1 MAIKITNL
9 DSIKGSGVKNPE
21 PLRQNWYSGDSPT
34 TRDVLGRISEI
45 YDHNKLAGTF
55 YSNQFF
61 KLQQDSSSPFYDPYA
76 SATNKAVNELASY
89 GVDTS
94 VIDDKFFRDN
104 DYLRSY
110 LNYNGSTNTPSAPG
124 KKASTA
130 EKAAYAFYQIWKS
143 EDKTKKAESQWN
155 ALQDELTYWAKRTDR
170 NYTDDEIINKVD
182 WSKYGELTSMDTNKL
197 MQPNEYNRA
206 IGYSKDAMY
215 GVIWAARNN
224 GGTGDV
230 FSDMAMSARGKGNTW
245 QYNPEISAKLDP
257 QNEQFLPYAL
267 GSTNLDDE
275 AYLFGVPSFSK
286 EWIAQN
292 NGLQYE
298 DSEKGKAFRNVMSA
312 ENDTVS
318 AETALEGLNKW
329 IDQNKSKWDTQE
341 EAQAALDKVLAK
353 GTLTIGKGKDK
364 TQYDLSILNRIDA
377 TIGKNGE
384 AGTGNLIAFNRPI
397 DYKYDNVVRGF
408 GDIVAANNQTP
419 DGLQTANNLSDDITS
434 TEPKPVKAPE
444 TKAPSANDGIDAV
457 SGADTAARKPGD
469 QTGVRTPT
477 DLAPVNYTDSEI
489 EQIKVKDKKISEASG
504 IVDDVAT
511 ENESTVMKNAGSVA
525 FFGNK
530 DRFSWIRNNAVS
542 NQRFADGLTNISA
555 KNLMSEGLGK
565 AHSVAEYSNVEANY
579 AADQQLFN
587 QYRQKYGDLQYLQKE
602 FKPTMTLTL
611 EGADG
616 DTYNVTLTYQDMNKG
631 YQISDVVN
639 TNYVFGESESGND
652 PGIYEQAN
660 AIAREQTAEAKKI
673 LYAQKNVHDNY
684 GEAGEKEVE
693 EYKTLSARIHNEES
707 YLADNKEANDQN
719 IAALKKSIEKME
731 MQYDAMTK
739 EGLDTSGI
747 KRSYD
752 LLNNVLNYHDEPQ
765 LPRSTMTKLQYT
777 DVVSQLVGEEY
788 DTEKKSE
795 LLHRSINNVDEKIR
809 QIQDD
814 IDYAKAHGIEIP
826 ERYLHNMQ
834 LTIEDLEADRK
845 GFEYSAILTDTDPEE
860 LDKAIEAGKEFEKYV
875 IDNVLI
881 DDNIIHPA
889 YGFEH
894 LQQVAT
900 EEDQKIYYYLLGRQA
915 LEHGDE
921 YQTLLHSN
929 NPDDVLTK
937 SGELMESIMK
947 DSSDYL
953 DFMLDDDYGV
963 WTSRRAEANKEEAKA
978 MVDSGFGGGLIA
990 NVASTILTP
999 IESLSS
1005 AIYILDRAIEGK
1017 RINPDSKFRSV
1028 TQFKESTRAETRAS
1042 IEEAYKDKPT
1052 LKYLANLGYE
1062 IYCNRGDS
1070 AMNSL
1075 LTGAVIQGSGML
1087 AEFAGASPMGATAAL
1102 TAAANAIENGA
1113 STEQAWLIAG
1123 MTFIAETATEA
1134 ITYSNIREAF
1144 GVKDA
1149 LTKESLKQFTIDW
1162 LTKSGVEEMIGE
1174 TTNDVVENW
1183 ADRMAT
1189 EWFDNPNYQ
1198 SEHQQLVDSYYA
1210 QGYTGEGEAETK
1222 ALEDEMKGYLHT
1234 AFVSYIS
1241 AGTDVMVKA
1250 GKAAFNTARTAAN
1263 VVNDYRSYT
1272 KARQKIGIGN
1282 SMFDYMKRDISD
1294 AMAQRTQEQNTQE
1307 ASAQEAGVAM
1317 PSETAEAQAPMTA
1330 EERYNQAVGTQR
1342 TASDALEIAEEEY
1355 KQAYKNKR
1363 SKQKE
1368 LNKARQEYQ
1377 NATKSGDQDRIK
1389 SAKVALDIAQENNN
1403 MAREEYNNSYA
1414 RRQEARKTASNA
1426 VAALEESE
1434 EAYEAERATPEQK
1447 QAAADVTA
1455 LGRVEGSAQ
1464 TAQTEMVA
1472 SILDD
1477 GEGDTAVSDQANAAA
1492 TFMPTVL
1499 GNDSTFVIQQVI
1511 TGASRMGIDQATVK
1525 TALRNAALGNG
1536 AATAVVQSE
1545 QFQNAS
1551 PEQKAQMLAETIEQD
1566 QNNPDV
1572 QQNIAAKVN
1581 DFRSGM
1587 VINDLAAQGHF
1598 DQAQQAQ
1605 DKADAAAVETA
1616 KAETQLQ
1623 EKQDALDE
1631 ATRDVEQKAQA
1642 VAENPTDDNMKQH
1655 ADAVTRADNADES
1668 RKQYEEHLA
1677 KQQEAQ
1683 KEAEVKAQQAKDD
1696 AMASARETASQTVA
1710 QQDQQRTEEAAV
1722 QAEQQRQQEEAAA
1735 KAKAEQDEMTG
1746 KADEDRRNALIE
1758 EALDREN
1765 LQGEK
1770 RETRREQLK
1779 KQLNKVKIKITD
1791 LGKSVSNTEGRL
1803 ALYAFERKLGVP
1815 IVFDDLGPVNSKH
1828 ITRGQYVYNEKTG
1841 EAKIVIN
1848 ENLIKAGKMTVGQ
1861 AIVEAAL
1868 HEVLHSVRATGAYNT
1883 YRHVVTEALYGNK
1896 SNLDPTELYKQN
1908 IAYRAAIDDMIAD
1921 RKAAGDKN
1929 FQDNVK
1935 LEDKI
1940 KLADEEIVADF
1951 ARLNLADKDVV
1962 QRFMD
1967 AGMGG
1972 KMRNILHNINQALK
1986 NYGEKISGKRYEQWK
2001 AQTEQQNREIEQWN
2015 AEHPDQQ
2022 RELIDIKSREEF
2034 NKNLEYLRRAE
2045 RAYQKAM
2052 EEAAKTNIH
2061 PNSNMMSVSQ
2071 IAESTKLGMVVND
2084 DTLELYMPSENGD
2097 IIGDGNNGLEKG
2109 KRYVLMD
2116 GVTPGRKITADMIV
2130 DTPVGM
2136 LIDMGLDNTEF
2147 TDEQGNKRT
2156 QQGDARQM
2164 FADLMNLCARYKDN
2178 NLIWEIAG
2186 SEFSE
2191 AFSALKSNS
2200 DPQYKNTVDFGTIC
2214 SKTQAIVDVLSQT
2227 MVDRVNAIRQWNE
2240 EHAAE
2245 IEAGTAEKRIF
2256 TGLTRE
2262 DIMEV
2267 YDRTHNAGLSVPC
2280 PVCYVFSRWMGVPG
2294 MLGQMNR
2301 FQNEYVTLA
2310 KGEDGKTLY
2319 DENGDA
2325 VVDWDETFKKA
2336 NGYLLDMVHEYTK
2349 TKDNPNGIDITDPNL
2364 TLEERKA
2371 AIKAAK
2377 DKIADQKNSI
2387 NNKIRGRQK
2396 TIKNLGEEIGILQEK
2411 LQRQDLKESD
2421 RKKTEAKI
2429 KKDEEAI
2436 KKKNREIDQFEEDKK
2451 KFEAFNWVSQVL
2463 CLQHSEG
2470 RATVN
2475 DLDENGNF
2483 VMDKD
2488 NFRYTPE
2495 EILFDLNR
2503 SGEFAGYAKNWRYR
2517 TTRGAGMGKA
2527 IMPYSGASIGD
2538 IIHGEA
2544 IRWREGQNPLLNMDK
2559 AAAEKAFK
2567 SAQKRVKQQ
2576 NLVGGQ
2582 RFQSTSDFRPEWGLD
2597 YIMSFLEMQALGS
2610 KVQMYTKV
2618 AEAVDFLGSIGA
2630 DVNLSIMA
2638 KNNGFHEATAEE
2650 LALAEQDTDEGR
2662 DLKSRMGTLDGKT
2675 YVMEFSDVTGM
2686 DYATAKG
2693 KTKKFNNVQM
2703 ILVGMND
2710 VHIKL
2715 ALGNQDIDFVIPW
2728 HSSGNSKDVLQQLV
2742 SSVGEN
2748 LLESSDYTD
2757 SQTDQIKSHK
2767 EGKGK
2772 NEKTIDDRTQDEIK
2786 LWDARVKLL
2795 TEGGDALTQEERNIL
2810 LGNEFTRDLY
2820 NRFTTPKG
2828 EKGYDPDCYGV
2839 TLTKDQAEQ
2848 VFPYEYWDKTSTR
2861 ENADVNGQRFVE
2873 YCDALGL
2880 VPRFSQ
2886 FKDVPGYWKLLIDRK
2901 MYDNN
2906 VLNDDGTVKEY
2917 GKYRDQKVVD
2927 VTKAR
2932 MDNDPNQALDP
2943 ATDRK
2948 KQVYQLPEST
2958 TAKYGRKQYKQETEN
2973 AIRAANEYL
2982 SEKYD
2987 GHTMNSMY
2995 GDLTAADRDLMT
3007 DASNDYEDAVAR
3019 QDWKAAQ
3026 EDVDFYAEQNG
3037 FDTQEKAYHGTDSF
3051 GFTEFDMEQ
3060 SQDMIFVAYSKDM
3073 AGTYVSY
3080 EDPSVKKVSEAVK
3093 LNKPVKEMSGQ
3104 ELFETAKK
3112 YLKTIEG
3119 SEVLF
3124 IDYDPKSDMYT
3135 VTTDESNYF
3144 DPNATVTQ
3152 EFIEYD
3158 IKHYLQSN
3166 IDELSAG
3173 IYQFYTRPGNQL
3185 VIDADTTSWDDIPVS
3200 FSDETMSTR
3209 EIAEWA
3215 RNNGYDS
3222 VRINGI
3228 WDYGGNGPDLAGY
3241 GDIGIFFNQNDVK
3254 SADPVT
3260 YDDNGNVIPLD
3271 QRFSDSS
3278 DIRYSTEGELSAAD
3292 RDIMEEQNLNQTL
3305 AESGALTAEE
3315 IAAYDE
3321 RYHKRP
3327 LEGRRATE
3335 GEAQRAFGDVGG
3347 MLEKSDEIANF
3358 AKSVVKAQNTYFPDT
3373 NFDQINRAVD
3383 WIKSQKGGYAE
3394 ALEKVTS
3401 DSFDYR
3407 SADGQAR
3414 MVAMMGLAA
3423 AKNDVIAQ
3431 ASLADAFN
3439 RQGTDLGRALQARK
3453 LFMLMTPEGR
3463 KSTLRKMLQNA
3474 KDEMGKQGKNVDLT
3488 FSEWIYEAAAAAE
3501 TQEDMRL
3508 VQQAALAS
3516 LGEQLPSNW
3525 KDRLNSI
3532 RMLSM
3537 LANPRTHIRNIIGNA
3552 MFIPAVSLKNKLGA
3566 VMELGVKQGEKTK
3579 TLKPIASKEARA
3591 FAREDA
3597 ETIKGLLTG
3606 EAKYSEA
3613 AQIKQN
3619 QAPLGQFMKVLSD
3632 LNSNFLESEDWFFL
3646 KGHYRRA
3653 LSGWMEANGY
3663 TADQLRSDQALLEKG
3678 RQYAINEAQK
3688 ATYRDFS
3695 KTAQILNS
3703 VSRKGG
3709 LPGFIVDAALPFKKT
3724 PANILRR
3731 GIEYSPAGIVK
3742 SLSYDLVK
3750 MKQYLDYQNGKLDV
3764 LPEKALS
3771 PTQVIDHICSGL
3783 SGTAITALGFL
3794 LAGSGAVSCGLD
3806 DDEDKF
3812 EKAKGNQEYAIKA
3825 KLFGHDV
3832 TFTLDW
3838 AAPMSMPFFV
3848 GAAVR
3853 EQMEKE
3859 GNVNVEDAFN
3869 AFGGILEPVFNLS
3882 MLDGIN
3888 TLFKTSSYDSNTN
3901 PIMQILEK
3909 IGTNYISSFVP
3920 SALGAVARTI
3930 DDTKRKSFVPS
3941 DQSKGFVGNL
3951 RYAHEN
3957 AQNKIP
3963 FYNQQNIP
3971 VRDIWGNEDR
3981 TGFVERLLENFI
3993 LPGYINEYK
4002 EDPIINEM
4010 ARLYEATGD
4019 KSMIPQADPD
4029 KTISYTVKSTKENVK
4044 HVLTDKEW
4052 DKYKEVRGKTAFNEL
4067 TDLLNN
4073 PDYQNASDATQVQM
4087 IKDIWSHA
4095 NKVGQKAVIPDI
4107 DVDDSNVATIA
4118 KDSKISSTKN
4128 EMIKAL
4134 NARDYDAYDTMVQAL
4149 YDEGL
4154 EESDVRAKIRDYY
4167 REQYKDAY
4175 RKKMKDRISEIKEI
4189 LNNTGIDFSDL
4200 IDNWQEAVDEEKDNS
4215 ASANPARYIASTG
4228 MSDSSF
4234 SNRTASMPERP
4245 SSDNDW
4251 DQYMSDLDDYWADYD
4266 FASNDPVGQYG
4277 QGNID
4282 LDNRQTVQNDDGS
4295 ISTEQSFSFY
4305 DEQTG
4310 KEVLIP
4316 LVADGRVMTQDE
4328 AIDRYY
4334 ETGEYLG
4341 MFDDWHDADEYAT
4354 MLHNRQDWYY
4364 HQ

>member
-9 DSIKGSGVKNPE
+9 DSIRGSGVKNPE

-94 VIDDKFFRDN
+94 VIDDKFFADN

-182 WSKYGELTSMDTNKL
+182 WSKYGELTSMDNNKL

-245 QYNPEISAKLDP
+245 QYNPEIGAKLDP

-298 DSEKGKAFRNVMSA
+298 DSEKGRAFRKVISA

-419 DGLQTANNLSDDITS
+419 DGLQTANNLSDDITF
-434 TEPKPVKAPE
+434 TEPEPVKAPE

-457 SGADTAARKPGD
+457 SGADTAVRKPGD

-477 DLAPVNYTDSEI
+477 DLAPANYTDSEI

-565 AHSVAEYSNVEANY
+565 AHSVAEYSNVETNY

-693 EYKTLSARIHNEES
+693 EYKALSARIHNEES

-765 LPRSTMTKLQYT
+765 LPRSTMTKLQYV
-777 DVVSQLVGEEY
+777 DMVSQLVGEEY

-814 IDYAKAHGIEIP
+814 IDYAKAQGIEIP
-826 ERYLHNMQ
+826 DSYLHNMQ

-900 EEDQKIYYYLLGRQA
+900 EEDQKIYYYLLRRQV

-1070 AMNSL
+1070 MMNSL

-1198 SEHQQLVDSYYA
+1198 SEHQKLVDYYYS

-1250 GKAAFNTARTAAN
+1250 GKAALNTARTAAN

-1272 KARQKIGIGN
+1272 KARQKIGIGD
-1282 SMFDYMKRDISD
+1282 SMFDYMRQDVRD
-1294 AMAQRTQEQNTQE
+1294 AMASRNQTTQE
-1307 ASAQEAGVAM
+1307 ASAQEAGVAV

-1426 VAALEESE
+1426 LSALEESE

-1472 SILDD
+1472 SVLDD

-1511 TGASRMGIDQATVK
+1511 TGASRTGIDQATVK
-1525 TALRNAALGNG
+1525 TAMRNAALGNG

-1605 DKADAAAVETA
+1605 DEADKAAAETV
-1616 KAETQLQ
+1616 KAESQLQ

-1683 KEAEVKAQQAKDD
+1683 KEAEAKAQQAKDD
-1696 AMASARETASQTVA
+1696 AMTSARETASQTVA
-1710 QQDQQRTEEAAV
+1710 QQDQQRTEASMQAAEEEKNTNGSRVIHGQSKDGNHLYDISYSVTTDTEHGRNIVKFSAVPNEWIQEAMTNIGMQAV
-1722 QAEQQRQQEEAAA
+1722 DRGRESGTTRGFIWATKDGTTIDSETIDNAILGADKEHTQNV
-1735 KAKAEQDEMTG
+1735 QDEMTG
-1746 KADEDRRNALIE
+1746 KADEDRRNTVIDQAVNAENLDAE
-1758 EALDREN
+1758 EA
-1765 LQGEK
+1765 EK
-1770 RETRREQLK
+1770 RKEDLK
-1779 KQLNKVKIKITD
+1779 NQAEKVKIKLRD
-1791 LGKSVSNTEGRL
+1791 LSKPVTTTEGML
-1803 ALYAFERKLGVP
+1803 ALYAFERKTGLKINLEDMGA
-1815 IVFDDLGPVNSKH
+1815 ITEKGW
-1828 ITRGQYVYNEKTG
+1828 TRGKYSNG
-1841 EAKIVIN
+1841 EITLNKN
-1848 ENLIKAGKMTVGQ
+1848 MTLGQ
-1861 AIVEAAL
+1861 ALVEAAL
-1868 HEVLHSVRATGAYNT
+1868 HEITHSIRNT
-1883 YRHVVTEALYGNK
+1883 N
-1896 SNLDPTELYKQN
+1896 SYK
-1908 IAYRAAIDDMIAD
+1908 AYRDVVLKSVFKETGDINSLYENNADFRAKIDWTIEE
-1921 RKAAGDKN
+1921 RKAANDPN
-1929 FQDNVK
+1929 FVGKTHEEQIAAA
-1935 LEDKI
+1935 ED
-1940 KLADEEIVADF
+1940 EIVADF
-1951 ARLNLADKDVV
+1951 ARMNLAEKDVV

-1967 AGMGG
+1967 AGLGG
-1972 KMRNILHNINQALK
+1972 RMRNTLHNINQALK
-1986 NYGEKISGKRYEQWK
+1986 NYFSNMTGEERKQ
-2001 AQTEQQNREIEQWN
+2001 
-2015 AEHPDQQ
+2015 AEY
-2022 RELIDIKSREEF
+2022 F
-2034 NKNLEYLRRAE
+2034 RRAE
-2045 RAYQKAM
+2045 RAFQKAIN
-2052 EEAAKTNIH
+2052 EVSRNSEH
-2061 PNSNMMSVSQ
+2061 PEGEQFSIMQ
-2071 IAESTKLGMVVND
+2071 IAQATGMTFNEE
-2084 DTLELYMPSENGD
+2084 TLQLFD
-2097 IIGDGNNGLEKG
+2097 KDGNEI
-2109 KRYVLMD
+2109 D
-2116 GVTPGRKITADMIV
+2116 GVNYQITPDMIK
-2130 DTPVGM
+2130 DTPVGLLISNGLSDQSPGVDENGN
-2136 LIDMGLDNTEF
+2136 LIDSPQVAASKMMAG
-2147 TDEQGNKRT
+2147 
-2156 QQGDARQM
+2156 
-2164 FADLMNLCARYKDN
+2164 LMNMVARYKNSD
-2178 NLIWEIAG
+2178 LVWEIGATTL
-2186 SEFSE
+2186 SST
-2191 AFSALKSNS
+2191 FSALKSNS
-2200 DPQYKNTVDFGTIC
+2200 DPQYKTTVDFGTVC
-2214 SKTQAIVDVLSQT
+2214 AKTQAIIDTLSQV
-2227 MVDRVNAIRQWNE
+2227 MLDRVKE
-2240 EHAAE
+2240 GEY
-2245 IEAGTAEKRIF
+2245 G
-2256 TGLTRE
+2256 GLTRK
-2262 DIMEV
+2262 DIMKV
-2267 YDRTHNAGLSVPC
+2267 YDAVNKAGLSVPC
-2280 PVCYVFSRWMGVPG
+2280 PVCYVFSRWMGVPSL
-2294 MLGQMNR
+2294 LGQMS
-2301 FQNEYVTLA
+2301 QYQHDYVVTN
-2310 KGEDGKTLY
+2310 EDGSIDKAATQKNV
-2319 DENGDA
+2319 DEYIWNAEQQYGDA
-2325 VVDWDETFKKA
+2325 KAINNQKTKLQNKQTELEEKRIALEKELYAEKDSEKKKAIQSQIDSVLDQLVDVDKKLGEVNAYNWITQALCKKDKDGKYVVDDKFQ
-2336 NGYLLDMVHEYTK
+2336 
-2349 TKDNPNGIDITDPNL
+2349 L
-2364 TLEERKA
+2364 TP
-2371 AIKAAK
+2371 
-2377 DKIADQKNSI
+2377 D
-2387 NNKIRGRQK
+2387 
-2396 TIKNLGEEIGILQEK
+2396 
-2411 LQRQDLKESD
+2411 
-2421 RKKTEAKI
+2421 
-2429 KKDEEAI
+2429 
-2436 KKKNREIDQFEEDKK
+2436 
-2451 KFEAFNWVSQVL
+2451 
-2463 CLQHSEG
+2463 
-2470 RATVN
+2470 
-2475 DLDENGNF
+2475 
-2483 VMDKD
+2483 
-2488 NFRYTPE
+2488 

-2503 SGEFAGYAKNWRYR
+2503 TGEFAGYEKNWRYR
-2517 TTRGAGMGKA
+2517 NTRGAGMGKA
-2527 IMPYSGASIGD
+2527 IMPYSGETIGD
-2538 IIHGEA
+2538 VLYGVKKGGRQSS
-2544 IRWREGQNPLLNMDK
+2544 IRNPWLNMDDK
-2559 AAAEKAFK
+2559 AAA
-2567 SAQKRVKQQ
+2567 KQLREARNRAIKQ

-2582 RFQSTSDFRPEWGLD
+2582 RLQSTSDFRPEWGLD
-2597 YIMSFLEMQALGS
+2597 YIMSFLELQAAGS

-2618 AEAVDFLGSIGA
+2618 AEAVDFFASVGA
-2630 DVNLSIMA
+2630 DVNLSIMG
-2638 KNNGFHEATAEE
+2638 KGQGWHEATEAEI
-2650 LALAEQDTDEGR
+2650 AKMTPEQREAATIEG
-2662 DLKSRMGTLDGKT
+2662 KIYVLD
-2675 YVMEFSDVTGM
+2675 FSDITGM
-2686 DYATAKG
+2686 PFYGDEKTGRKGAVDYK
-2693 KTKKFNNVQM
+2693 NQYDNVQM

-2710 VHIKL
+2710 THIRL
-2715 ALGNQDIDFVIPW
+2715 AMANSDIDFIIPW
-2728 HSSGNSKDVLQQLV
+2728 HSSGNSKDILAGLIAAVGEKLD
-2742 SSVGEN
+2742 SSVDY
-2748 LLESSDYTD
+2748 SDT
-2757 SQTDQIKSHK
+2757 QTDKVS
-2767 EGKGK
+2767 
-2772 NEKTIDDRTQDEIK
+2772 DTQTAEQK
-2786 LWDARVKLL
+2786 ALWNARMKLL
-2795 TEGGDALTQEERNIL
+2795 TKGGKTLTEAERKTLLSNPFTADLYKRFTQE
-2810 LGNEFTRDLY
+2810 GV
-2820 NRFTTPKG
+2820 
-2828 EKGYDPDCYGV
+2828 DPDCYNV
-2839 TLTKDQAEQ
+2839 KLSKEQANQ
-2848 VFPYEYWDKTSTR
+2848 IFPYEYWDTSLTKDQ
-2861 ENADVNGQRFVE
+2861 ADQNGKRFVE
-2873 YCDALGL
+2873 YCEAMGI

-2886 FKDVPGYWKLLIDRK
+2886 FKDDTGYWKLLIDRP
-2901 MYDNN
+2901 MYNNDKSYHQQQVIDVTNARIGDLNEAGQLENSDLPTQAQAKYAPKDPRNPNYEKYTEAQKNAVDNAEAAIKERYDDGSEGSYSVYGEMSEADQELLRQASEDYISASDRGDIDAMEEDMDYVRSSDPDMARASQERIEEQKAKAFQSKFASQYDAWDKKERMLVFDIGHTRPEMVAEGIPDLDITVSSDA
-2906 VLNDDGTVKEY
+2906 VLHLWNWHFEMNDDMVK
-2917 GKYRDQKVVD
+2917 QIPMVV
-2927 VTKAR
+2927 
-2932 MDNDPNQALDP
+2932 NDPILAVWSPSVDNRILFFNEISDANGNPLMVVMEGKKTHDRRSGRDYLEIVNAYVKDDDP
-2943 ATDRK
+2943 TGYIQKAIDAKGNK
-2948 KQVYQLPEST
+2948 KGIIYADKNRIGDWSRSLRLQLPSRLDNTDSTGESVP
-2958 TAKYGRKQYKQETEN
+2958 QIQ
-2973 AIRAANEYL
+2973 
-2982 SEKYD
+2982 
-2987 GHTMNSMY
+2987 NSVN
-2995 GDLTAADRDLMT
+2995 GELT
-3007 DASNDYEDAVAR
+3007 
-3019 QDWKAAQ
+3019 Q
-3026 EDVDFYAEQNG
+3026 AEQ
-3037 FDTQEKAYHGTDSF
+3037 EMLR
-3051 GFTEFDMEQ
+3051 EREQ
-3060 SQDMIFVAYSKDM
+3060 
-3073 AGTYVSY
+3073 
-3080 EDPSVKKVSEAVK
+3080 
-3093 LNKPVKEMSGQ
+3093 
-3104 ELFETAKK
+3104 
-3112 YLKTIEG
+3112 
-3119 SEVLF
+3119 
-3124 IDYDPKSDMYT
+3124 
-3135 VTTDESNYF
+3135 
-3144 DPNATVTQ
+3144 
-3152 EFIEYD
+3152 
-3158 IKHYLQSN
+3158 
-3166 IDELSAG
+3166 
-3173 IYQFYTRPGNQL
+3173 
-3185 VIDADTTSWDDIPVS
+3185 
-3200 FSDETMSTR
+3200 
-3209 EIAEWA
+3209 
-3215 RNNGYDS
+3215 
-3222 VRINGI
+3222 
-3228 WDYGGNGPDLAGY
+3228 
-3241 GDIGIFFNQNDVK
+3241 
-3254 SADPVT
+3254 
-3260 YDDNGNVIPLD
+3260 
-3271 QRFSDSS
+3271 
-3278 DIRYSTEGELSAAD
+3278 
-3292 RDIMEEQNLNQTL
+3292 NQTL
-3305 AESGALTAEE
+3305 AEAGGLTAEE
-3315 IAAYDE
+3315 VAAYEE

-3327 LEGRRATE
+3327 LEGRRPTE

-3347 MLEKSDEIANF
+3347 MLEKSDEISNF

-3383 WIKSQKGGYAE
+3383 WIKSQNGGYAE

-3474 KDEMGKQGKNVDLT
+3474 KDEMGKQGKNVDLS

-3632 LNSNFLESEDWFFL
+3632 LNSNFLESEDWLFL

-3663 TADQLRSDQALLEKG
+3663 TANQLREDQALLEKG
-3678 RQYAINEAQK
+3678 RAYAINEAQK

-3695 KTAQILNS
+3695 KTAKILNS

-3771 PTQVIDHICSGL
+3771 PTQVIDHICAGL

-4052 DKYKEVRGKTAFNEL
+4052 DLYKETRGKTAFAEL
-4067 TDLLNN
+4067 TELLNN
-4073 PDYQNASDATQVQM
+4073 PDYQKASDATQVQM

-4095 NKVGQKAVIPDI
+4095 NDVGKKAVIPDI
-4107 DVDDSNVATIA
+4107 DLNDPVETSVGKIA
-4118 KDSKISSTKN
+4118 KDSKIASTKN

-4175 RKKMKDRISEIKEI
+4175 RKKMKDRIAEIEEI

-4200 IDNWQEAVDEEKDNS
+4200 IDNWKEAVDEEKDNS

-4245 SSDNDW
+4245 SSDNGW

-4266 FASNDPVGQYG
+4266 FSSNDPVGQYG

-4341 MFDDWHDADEYAT
+4341 MFDDWHDADEYAM
-4354 MLHNRQDWYY
+4354 MLHNRQNWYY

>member
-1 MAIKITNL
+1 MAHLYSLIGQANEQKKMNDLVASDTATATQKAAAVIAYYDKYDKQRASKLYNYYLNESSNINSKYYNQYAGPTNQAVWNLTNL
-9 DSIKGSGVKNPE
+9 GFNVNQLTDDWFDDIQNRTWIK
-21 PLRQNWYSGDSPT
+21 
-34 TRDVLGRISEI
+34 
-45 YDHNKLAGTF
+45 NKLE
-55 YSNQFF
+55 Y
-61 KLQQDSSSPFYDPYA
+61 
-76 SATNKAVNELASY
+76 
-89 GVDTS
+89 
-94 VIDDKFFRDN
+94 
-104 DYLRSY
+104 RS
-110 LNYNGSTNTPSAPG
+110 GSTNTPSAP
-124 KKASTA
+124 
-130 EKAAYAFYQIWKS
+130 
-143 EDKTKKAESQWN
+143 TKKSTNEQRIAYELYQYDRSREQTKQAQQEYRQAMNEAAFMAGNQGWN
-155 ALQDELTYWAKRTDR
+155 YSDDYIIKQIRGTDQYG
-170 NYTDDEIINKVD
+170 NIDN
-182 WSKYGELTSMDTNKL
+182 SKLKKKYPLLAQIE
-197 MQPNEYNRA
+197 
-206 IGYSKDAMY
+206 SKDMAPLELNS
-215 GVIWAARNN
+215 GVEFSDDILLGAIWAARNG
-224 GGTGDV
+224 GGTGNAFLDAGNYLLGTGV
-230 FSDMAMSARGKGNTW
+230 SYQENPDMSARLEPLNPDNTINADYHPYSVGSTIAYEDALFFGIYGADDQW
-245 QYNPEISAKLDP
+245 LQDNQRIKYYGTDEEKKHYANIETSVNNQHATDTAEQTVYDYVNYLINKDLDSSEVKDKLD
-257 QNEQFLPYAL
+257 
-267 GSTNLDDE
+267 
-275 AYLFGVPSFSK
+275 
-286 EWIAQN
+286 
-292 NGLQYE
+292 
-298 DSEKGKAFRNVMSA
+298 
-312 ENDTVS
+312 
-318 AETALEGLNKW
+318 TALAGNKLYVKT
-329 IDQNKSKWDTQE
+329 DKNGNKKYYTKKPSGDYE
-341 EAQAALDKVLAK
+341 E
-353 GTLTIGKGKDK
+353 I
-364 TQYDLSILNRIDA
+364 DLSILNDIDA
-377 TIGKNGE
+377 SVGKNIGKDNQINPNGKLVPLSI
-384 AGTGNLIAFNRPI
+384 GTN
-397 DYKYDNVVRGF
+397 YKYDTLMGQIDDWYAEKAQQPNDTETTNSVIDDMAYSMPEMKFSSEAEANVFQFKYTTDQQKTVNAKNKKVKEAVILTN
-408 GDIVAANNQTP
+408 DI
-419 DGLQTANNLSDDITS
+419 LSDD
-434 TEPKPVKAPE
+434 E
-444 TKAPSANDGIDAV
+444 N
-457 SGADTAARKPGD
+457 
-469 QTGVRTPT
+469 
-477 DLAPVNYTDSEI
+477 
-489 EQIKVKDKKISEASG
+489 
-504 IVDDVAT
+504 IVM
-511 ENESTVMKNAGSVA
+511 NNAGSVA
-525 FFGNK
+525 FNQTRDFFGAMRTSPDFVKRYAEKTLDSGTKNVINSCL
-530 DRFSWIRNNAVS
+530 DSVHSISEYENTQAN
-542 NQRFADGLTNISA
+542 LT
-555 KNLMSEGLGK
+555 
-565 AHSVAEYSNVEANY
+565 
-579 AADQQLFN
+579 ADQEQFAK
-587 QYRQKYGDLQYLQKE
+587 YEAKYGPLEYLQETFEPIKTVQIGD
-602 FKPTMTLTL
+602 FSVTMVYHDDP
-611 EGADG
+611 EDE
-616 DTYNVTLTYQDMNKG
+616 QKG
-631 YQISDVVN
+631 YTVENINAPGRGGGMNYEELLDYDDMGIGWATDILNQADEAAN
-639 TNYVFGESESGND
+639 EETNKAV
-652 PGIYEQAN
+652 
-660 AIAREQTAEAKKI
+660 KI
-673 LYAQKNVHDNY
+673 LAAQNAALSQEN
-684 GEAGEKEVE
+684 GEEEVKDYKE
-693 EYKTLSARIHNEES
+693 LSARI
-707 YLADNKEANDQN
+707 NKEEQA
-719 IAALKKSIEKME
+719 IAEGKD
-731 MQYDAMTK
+731 QYDEQKASVNRQLNKLRMARAAAVTV
-739 EGLDTSGI
+739 GMDTSKI
-747 KRSYD
+747 DQAFDFLASMVQFY
-752 LLNNVLNYHDEPQ
+752 NEPQ
-765 LPRSTMTKLQYT
+765 LPVQDMSKLEYLDYIDSLSTENISANTKRSKLHEAVDSLNARIKEIDDDQAYA
-777 DVVSQLVGEEY
+777 EETGY
-788 DTEKKSE
+788 
-795 LLHRSINNVDEKIR
+795 
-809 QIQDD
+809 QIPDR
-814 IDYAKAHGIEIP
+814 YAK
-826 ERYLHNMQ
+826 NMK
-834 LTIEDLEADRK
+834 TTREDLENERK
-845 GFEYSAILTDTDPEE
+845 SIEYELIAIDSDPEKLRAE
-860 LDKAIEAGKEFEKYV
+860 YEAGKAFEKKYGEGNMYYWV
-875 IDNVLI
+875 HLFGSDDFKTLRLQDRYRYDNDIVRT
-881 DDNIIHPA
+881 D
-889 YGFEH
+889 
-894 LQQVAT
+894 
-900 EEDQKIYYYLLGRQA
+900 EELVYYALLGRKVLELGDNLDAVLQGIGKNPQA
-915 LEHGDE
+915 AGDILREVFSDAAE
-921 YQTLLHSN
+921 YQRFMENEDTGFGMWANREYDRSEEYGREL
-929 NPDDVLTK
+929 VE
-937 SGELMESIMK
+937 SGLGGGILANAMATIGTVGESI
-947 DSSDYL
+947 SSAWYTL
-953 DFMLDDDYGV
+953 DRLITGKRF
-963 WTSRRAEANKEEAKA
+963 NKKSSALR
-978 MVDSGFGGGLIA
+978 VSGFK
-990 NVASTILTP
+990 N
-999 IESLSS
+999 
-1005 AIYILDRAIEGK
+1005 
-1017 RINPDSKFRSV
+1017 
-1028 TQFKESTRAETRAS
+1028 ETRAATRES
-1042 IEEAYKDKPT
+1042 IDEYYKDNPVMKWV
-1052 LKYLANLGYE
+1052 ANLGYE
-1062 IYCNRGDS
+1062 IYCNHGDS
-1070 AMNSL
+1070 TMNAMI
-1075 LTGAVIQGSGML
+1075 TGML
-1087 AEFAGASPMGATAAL
+1087 MPNISNPILNELFGSMPMGASAGL
-1102 TAAANAIENGA
+1102 NSAIEAVENGA
-1113 STEQAWLIAG
+1113 DTEQAWLILG
-1123 MTFIAETATEA
+1123 TSFLAETVSEA
-1134 ITYSNIREAF
+1134 VTRSNIMEAL
-1144 GVKDA
+1144 GETGE
-1149 LTKESLKQFTIDW
+1149 LTKDTIKNAAIDW
-1162 LTKSGVEEMIGE
+1162 LTSSGVEEMIGE
-1174 TTNDVVENW
+1174 TATDVFENW
-1183 ADRMAT
+1183 ANQKAT
-1189 EWFDNPNYQ
+1189 EWFDNPNYE
-1198 SEHQQLVDSYYA
+1198 SDHQKRIDYYYA
-1210 QGYTGEGEAETK
+1210 QGYTEPGEAEAK
-1222 ALEDEMKGYLHT
+1222 AFEEEIKGYVHT

-1241 AGTDVMVKA
+1241 AGTNILTRV
-1250 GKAAFNTARTAAN
+1250 GKAAVNTAIAAKD
-1263 VVNDYRSYT
+1263 VVNGYRNYT
-1272 KARQKIGIGN
+1272 KADQKLGGRN
-1282 SMFDYMKRDISD
+1282 STFTNLKNDLMKRNVP
-1294 AMAQRTQEQNTQE
+1294 QRPSVTLMNTK
-1307 ASAQEAGVAM
+1307 ASGQEAGAAAA
-1317 PSETAEAQAPMTA
+1317 SEAAAPATA
-1330 EERYNQAVGTQR
+1330 EERYNMAEQARITAGEAYTAARADYDKAYKNERSKRKELNDAKKEYTAAQKSGNQDRIAIAQKKMDVAQQEYDAAKITKEEAR
-1342 TASDALEIAEEEY
+1342 TKRNDASDAFE
-1355 KQAYKNKR
+1355 
-1363 SKQKE
+1363 
-1368 LNKARQEYQ
+1368 
-1377 NATKSGDQDRIK
+1377 
-1389 SAKVALDIAQENNN
+1389 SAKAE
-1403 MAREEYNNSYA
+1403 S
-1414 RRQEARKTASNA
+1414 EAASN
-1426 VAALEESE
+1426 
-1434 EAYEAERATPEQK
+1434 AYEAEKATPDQK
-1447 QAAADVTA
+1447 QASADVLA
-1455 LGRVEGSAQ
+1455 IGRVDGSG
-1464 TAQTEMVA
+1464 TTTQTEMIA
-1472 SILDD
+1472 SILDNGD
-1477 GEGDTAVSDQANAAA
+1477 GNETTTEQASAAA
-1492 TFMPTVL
+1492 AFL
-1499 GNDSTFVIQQVI
+1499 GKYLGDDASFIVQQVMDGTSKAGI
-1511 TGASRMGIDQATVK
+1511 SREVVT
-1525 TALRNAALGNG
+1525 TALQNAALGNG
-1536 AATAVVQSE
+1536 AATALIQSE
-1545 QFQNAS
+1545 EFKNAS
-1551 PEQKAQMLAETIEQD
+1551 NEQKAQMLADTVEQD
-1566 QNNPDV
+1566 QNDAAV
-1572 QQNIAAKVN
+1572 QGNIANSVKTYRTSMGIV
-1581 DFRSGM
+1581 
-1587 VINDLAAQGHF
+1587 DLASQGHF
-1598 DQAQQAQ
+1598 DKANEAQK
-1605 DKADAAAVETA
+1605 KAEAAAKETA

-1623 EKQDALDE
+1623 EKQEALD
-1631 ATRDVEQKAQA
+1631 AAVADAEQKAEA
-1642 VAENPTDDNMKQH
+1642 VRENPSDDNTKQH
-1655 ADAVTRADNADES
+1655 ADAMTRADNADES
-1668 RKQYEEHLA
+1668 KKQYEDHLA

-1683 KEAEVKAQQAKDD
+1683 QTAEAEAQKAKED
-1696 AMASARETASQTVA
+1696 AMTSARDTTEQAIT
-1710 QQDQQRTEEAAV
+1710 QQDQQRANEAAAK
-1722 QAEQQRQQEEAAA
+1722 AEQHRQQEEAAA

-1770 RETRREQLK
+1770 REIRREQLK
-1779 KQLNKVKIKITD
+1779 KQLDKVKIKITD

-1929 FQDNVK
+1929 FQDDVK

-1940 KLADEEIVADF
+1940 NLADEEIVADF

-2034 NKNLEYLRRAE
+2034 NRNLEYLRRAE

-2130 DTPVGM
+2130 NTPVGM

-2267 YDRTHNAGLSVPC
+2267 YNRTHNAGLSVPC

-2301 FQNEYVTLA
+2301 FQNEYVVLA

-2325 VVDWDETFKKA
+2325 VVNWDETFEKA
-2336 NGYLLDMVHEYTK
+2336 NGYLLDMVREYTK
-2349 TKDNPNGIDITDPNL
+2349 TKDNPAGIDITDPNL
-2364 TLEERKA
+2364 TLEERNA
-2371 AIKAAK
+2371 AIKTAK
-2377 DKIADQKNSI
+2377 DKIAEQKNSI
-2387 NNKIRGRQK
+2387 NNKIRTRQK
-2396 TIKNLGEEIGILQEK
+2396 SIPKLYTEIGILQEK
-2411 LQRQDLKESD
+2411 LEKQDLTDKQRQ
-2421 RKKTEAKI
+2421 KI
-2429 KKDEEAI
+2429 EEQI
-2436 KKKNREIDQFEEDKK
+2436 KKKEETAKKKDREIDQFEEDKK

-2463 CLQHSEG
+2463 CLQHTEG
-2470 RATVN
+2470 KATIN
-2475 DLDENGNF
+2475 DLDGNGNF
-2483 VMDKD
+2483 VMDKE

-2544 IRWREGQNPLLNMDK
+2544 LRWKDGQNPLLNMDR

-2638 KNNGFHEATAEE
+2638 KNNGYHIATDEE
-2650 LALAEQDTDEGR
+2650 IALSQQDTDEGR
-2662 DLKSRMGTLDGKT
+2662 ELKSRMGIANDENGDSHL

-2686 DYATAKG
+2686 DYATAKE
-2693 KTKKFNNVQM
+2693 KSKKFNNVQM

-2710 VHIKL
+2710 VHIRL

-2742 SSVGEN
+2742 SSVGEQ

-2757 SQTDQIKSHK
+2757 TQTDQIKSHK

-2795 TEGGDALTQEERNIL
+2795 TEGGEALTQEERQTLMSNDI
-2810 LGNEFTRDLY
+2810 TRELY
-2820 NRFTTPKG
+2820 RRFT
-2828 EKGYDPDCYGV
+2828 EQGYDPDCYGV

-2906 VLNDDGTVKEY
+2906 ILNDDGSVKEY

-2927 VTKAR
+2927 VTKAK

-2948 KQVYQLPEST
+2948 KQVYQLPEAT
-2958 TAKYGRKQYKQETEN
+2958 TAKYGRKNFAQQTEN

-2995 GDLTAADRDLMT
+2995 GDLTAADMDLMT
-3007 DASNDYEDAVAR
+3007 DTVNDYEDAVAR

-3026 EDVDFYAEQNG
+3026 EDVDFYAEQAFADSKVRDEDGNLMVV
-3037 FDTQEKAYHGTDSF
+3037 YHGTMEQ
-3051 GFTEFDMEQ
+3051 FTQFDMSKSRINMDIQGSFFSPWEIEAGGYGENVGKYYLNIQ
-3060 SQDMIFVAYSKDM
+3060 NPAPEDVAYAALNRYKGQNE
-3073 AGTYVSY
+3073 AG
-3080 EDPSVKKVSEAVK
+3080 KKARE
-3093 LNKPVKEMSGQ
+3093 
-3104 ELFETAKK
+3104 
-3112 YLKTIEG
+3112 YLISQG
-3119 SEVLF
+3119 
-3124 IDYDPKSDMYT
+3124 YDG
-3135 VTTDESNYF
+3135 VANY
-3144 DPNATVTQ
+3144 D
-3152 EFIEYD
+3152 EFIAFYPEQ
-3158 IKHYLQSN
+3158 IKS
-3166 IDELSAG
+3166 S
-3173 IYQFYTRPGNQL
+3173 
-3185 VIDADTTSWDDIPVS
+3185 
-3200 FSDETMSTR
+3200 
-3209 EIAEWA
+3209 
-3215 RNNGYDS
+3215 
-3222 VRINGI
+3222 
-3228 WDYGGNGPDLAGY
+3228 
-3241 GDIGIFFNQNDVK
+3241 
-3254 SADPVT
+3254 DPVT

-3271 QRFSDSS
+3271 QRFSDSL
-3278 DIRYSTEGELSAAD
+3278 DIRYSAEGELSAAD
-3292 RDIMEEQNLNQTL
+3292 RDLMQEQELNQTL

-3315 IAAYDE
+3315 VAAYEE

-3347 MLEKSDEIANF
+3347 MLEKSDEIASF

-3463 KSTLRKMLQNA
+3463 KSSLRKMLQNA
-3474 KDEMGKQGKNVDLT
+3474 KDEMGKQGKKVDLK
-3488 FSEWIYEAAAAAE
+3488 FSDWIYEAAAEAE
-3501 TQEDMRL
+3501 TQEDMRK
-3508 VQQAALAS
+3508 VQQVALAE

-3525 KDRLNSI
+3525 KDRLQTF

-3552 MFIPAVSLKNKLGA
+3552 MFIPAVSLKNKLSA

-3597 ETIKGLLTG
+3597 ETMKGVLTG

-3619 QAPLGQFMKVLSD
+3619 QAPLGQFVKVLSD
-3632 LNSNFLESEDWFFL
+3632 LNGNFLEGEDWFFL

-3678 RQYAINEAQK
+3678 RQYAISEAQK

-3695 KTAQILNS
+3695 KTAQTLNQIA
-3703 VSRKGG
+3703 RKGG
-3709 LPGFIVDAALPFKKT
+3709 ALGFMVEAALPFKKT
-3724 PANILRR
+3724 PINILRR
-3731 GIEYSPAGIVK
+3731 GIEYSPAGIAK
-3742 SLSYDLVK
+3742 SLTYDMIK

-3771 PTQVIDHICSGL
+3771 PTQVIDDICSGL
-3783 SGTAITALGFL
+3783 SGTAITVLGFL
-3794 LAGSGAVSCGLD
+3794 LAGAGAASCGLD

-3812 EKAKGNQEYAIKA
+3812 EKAKGNQEYAINPGKA
-3825 KLFGHDV
+3825 LNTLFNVKLFGEDV

-3838 AAPMSMPFFV
+3838 AAPLSMPFFV
-3848 GAAVR
+3848 GAAIR
-3853 EQMEKE
+3853 NQMDSE
-3859 GNVNVEDAFN
+3859 GAVNVNDVIN
-3869 AFGGILEPVFNLS
+3869 AIGSITEPVFNLS
-3882 MLDGIN
+3882 MLDGVN
-3888 TLFKTSSYDSNTN
+3888 SLLKTNSYDETN
-3901 PIMQILEK
+3901 VPIQIFSKML
-3909 IGTNYISSFVP
+3909 TNYASSFVP
-3920 SALGAVARTI
+3920 SALGALARTI
-3930 DDTKRKSFVPS
+3930 DDTRRKSFVPS
-3941 DQSKGFVGNL
+3941 DQSKGFTGTL
-3951 RYAHEN
+3951 LYGHEN

-3963 FYNQQNIP
+3963 FYNQENIP
-3971 VRDIWGNEDR
+3971 VRDVWGNED
-3981 TGFVERLLENFI
+3981 TTDFVERFFENFI
-3993 LPGYINEYK
+3993 SPGYINEYK

-4010 ARLYEATGD
+4010 ARLYDATGD
-4019 KSMIPQADPD
+4019 KAMIPEADPD
-4029 KTISYTVKSTKENVK
+4029 KTISYTVKSTKEKVK

-4052 DKYKEVRGKTAFNEL
+4052 DKYKEVRNKTAFTEL
-4067 TDLLNN
+4067 SELIEN

-4118 KDSKISSTKN
+4118 KDSKIASTKN

-4134 NARDYDAYDTMVQAL
+4134 NAGDYDAYDTMVQAL

-4175 RKKMKDRISEIKEI
+4175 RKGLDDRVLEIEDI
-4189 LNNTGIDFSDL
+4189 LDNTGIDFSDL
-4200 IDNWQEAVDEEKDNS
+4200 IDSWQEAVDN
-4215 ASANPARYIASTG
+4215 
-4228 MSDSSF
+4228 
-4234 SNRTASMPERP
+4234 
-4245 SSDNDW
+4245 
-4251 DQYMSDLDDYWADYD
+4251 
-4266 FASNDPVGQYG
+4266 
-4277 QGNID
+4277 
-4282 LDNRQTVQNDDGS
+4282 
-4295 ISTEQSFSFY
+4295 
-4305 DEQTG
+4305 EQT
-4310 KEVLIP
+4310 
-4316 LVADGRVMTQDE
+4316 
-4328 AIDRYY
+4328 
-4334 ETGEYLG
+4334 
-4341 MFDDWHDADEYAT
+4341 
-4354 MLHNRQDWYY
+4354 
-4364 HQ
+4364 